1 MTHED
6 DFNLFWRTY
15 PRRIS
20 KGAARDAFTKAI
32 RKTTLDTMLHAIGDY
47 IRFKPDR
54 IDFKHPATWL
64 NQECWDDEWQSVPK
78 EVTNRKRTFA
88 DVARDRFN
96 ERNGGARIDADA
108 QRQFPPDERR
118 PGSDDG
124 NLRLGFAGPIGPSH
138 H

>member
-1 MTHED
+1 MSDAFDT
-6 DFNLFWRTY
+6 FWQAY

-20 KGAARDAFTKAI
+20 KGTARTAFAKAI
-32 RKTTLDTMLHAIGDY
+32 RKTTLEAMLAAIEDY
-47 IRFKPDR
+47 KRFKPER

-64 NQECWDDEWQSVPK
+64 NGECWSDEWESVPQ
-78 EVTNRKRTFA
+78 ETGRKRTFA

-96 ERNGGARIDADA
+96 ERNGGIRIDADA
-108 QRQFPPDERR
+108 QRQFSPDEQR
-118 PGSDDG
+118 PGYDDG

>member
-1 MTHED
+1 MTTED
-6 DFNLFWRTY
+6 DFNLFWRAY

-32 RKTTLDTMLHAIGDY
+32 RKTSLDTMLHAIGDY
-47 IRFKPDR
+47 IRFKPER

-78 EVTNRKRTFA
+78 EVSNRKRSFT
-88 DVARDRFN
+88 DVALDRFN
-96 ERNGGARIDADA
+96 GQTSVSRNDANAGEFSTNQWESGPDNERLRIGGR
-108 QRQFPPDERR
+108 
-118 PGSDDG
+118 
-124 NLRLGFAGPIGPSH
+124 GPIVPSH